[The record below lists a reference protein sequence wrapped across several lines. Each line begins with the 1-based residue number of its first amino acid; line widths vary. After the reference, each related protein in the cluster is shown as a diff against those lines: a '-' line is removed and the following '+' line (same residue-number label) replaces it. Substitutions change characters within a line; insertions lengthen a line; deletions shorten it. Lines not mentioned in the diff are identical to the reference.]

1 MPPPTLHRSPAR
13 RQLQDLYREMRKLR
27 PDERG
32 SRASDS
38 ESDEGGVMG
47 GWRRKRIL
55 AMRMMFGGELFFDVS
70 WMKIWV
76 NMTVSD

>member
-1 MPPPTLHRSPAR
+1 
-13 RQLQDLYREMRKLR
+13 MRKLR

-47 GWRRKRIL
+47 GWRVDGNDVLIFVCFFVFWIL
-55 AMRMMFGGELFFDVS
+55 VSLEGSFFLIFVES
-70 WMKIWV
+70 IKL
-76 NMTVSD
+76 

>member
-1 MPPPTLHRSPAR
+1 
-13 RQLQDLYREMRKLR
+13 MRKLR

-47 GWRRKRIL
+47 GWRVDGNDLLIFVCFFVWIL
-55 AMRMMFGGELFFDVS
+55 ASLEGSCFLIFVESIKL
-70 WMKIWV
+70 
-76 NMTVSD
+76 

>member
-1 MPPPTLHRSPAR
+1 
-13 RQLQDLYREMRKLR
+13 MRKLR

-47 GWRRKRIL
+47 GWRVDGNDL
-55 AMRMMFGGELFFDVS
+55 LVS
-70 WMKIWV
+70 LEGSCFLMIVESIKL
-76 NMTVSD
+76 

>member
-1 MPPPTLHRSPAR
+1 
-13 RQLQDLYREMRKLR
+13 MRKLR

-47 GWRRKRIL
+47 GWRVDGNDVLIFDDF
-55 AMRMMFGGELFFDVS
+55 RMFFCLDVGFFGGELFFDVC
-70 WMKIWV
+70 
-76 NMTVSD
+76 